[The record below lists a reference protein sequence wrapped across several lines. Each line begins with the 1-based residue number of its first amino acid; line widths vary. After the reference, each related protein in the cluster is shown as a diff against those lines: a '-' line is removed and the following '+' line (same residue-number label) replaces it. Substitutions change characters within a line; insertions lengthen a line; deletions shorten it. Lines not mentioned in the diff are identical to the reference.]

1 MILCCFLYYYII
13 LFYFLFQPGQ
23 PKWVDPV
30 GVNLIIR
37 FDPTESTQKQ
47 TIEKKRGT
55 KQIKSGK
62 NMKTQIFF

>member
-1 MILCCFLYYYII
+1 MLFFILLYIYI
-13 LFYFLFQPGQ
+13 FFLFQPGQ
-23 PKWVDPV
+23 PKWVDPI

-47 TIEKKRGT
+47 TIGKKRGT